1 VYDQDFSCMEF
12 SLQVQLWDL
21 VVSNSK
27 VGRGQGHD
35 VQGQGLGLQGQG
47 LGLQGQGLGP
57 QGQGPGPQGQ
67 GHDQLSSRRL
77 EAKAMASRT
86 PSLETIRLREQVLV

>member
-1 VYDQDFSCMEF
+1 MYDQDFSCMEF

-35 VQGQGLGLQGQG
+35 VQGQG